1 MGEMTTAETWDER
14 YRSSDRIW
22 SGRPN
27 PQLLQEVPGLPPGR
41 ALDVGCGEGGDAIWL
56 AEQGWHVVGVD
67 VSQVALDRA
76 ASHAP
81 ELAGRLTWQQADLV
95 DQPPEPT
102 SFDLV
107 TAHYMH
113 LPPEPRERM
122 FRGLVAA
129 VRPGGT
135 LLLVAHDVADVH
147 HGPGRHQGAEVYFTT
162 DEVAGYLGDD
172 WTIEVAEMRPRP
184 PGDAHRQDLVFRA
197 LRGTRFG
204 Q

>member
-1 MGEMTTAETWDER
+1 MSTADTWDER
-14 YRSSDRIW
+14 YSSSERIW

-27 PQLLQEVPGLPPGR
+27 PQLVAEATGLPPGR

-81 ELAGRLTWQQADLV
+81 ELAGRITWQQADLV
-95 DQPPEPT
+95 HEPPEPD

-113 LPPEPRERM
+113 LPPGPRARM
-122 FRGLVAA
+122 FAGLVAA
-129 VRPGGT
+129 VRSGGT
-135 LLLVAHDVADVH
+135 LLLVGHDAREVH
-147 HGPGRHQGAEVYFTT
+147 VGPGRHQGPEVYFTAEELT
-162 DEVAGYLGDD
+162 GLLGDD
-172 WTIEVAEMRPRP
+172 WQVEVSEMRTRP
-184 PGDAHRQDLVFRA
+184 AGDPHGHDLVFRA
-197 LRGTRFG
+197 RRA
-204 Q
+204 

>member
-1 MGEMTTAETWDER
+1 MGEMSTAETWDER

-27 PQLLQEVPGLPPGR
+27 PQLIQEVSGLPPGR

-81 ELAGRLTWQQADLV
+81 ELAGRITWQQADLV
-95 DQPPEPT
+95 EEPPEPEG
-102 SFDLV
+102 FDLV

-113 LPPEPRERM
+113 LPPAPRERM
-122 FRGLVAA
+122 FRGLAAA

-147 HGPGRHQGAEVYFTT
+147 HGPGRHQGPEVYFTT
-162 DEVAGYLGDD
+162 EEVAGYLTGA
-172 WTIEVAEMRPRP
+172 WEIEVAELRPRP
-184 PGDAHRQDLVFRA
+184 AGDVHRQDLVFRA
-197 LRGTRFG
+197 RRA
-204 Q
+204 